1 VKSKII
7 FTLTPFLIAFIL
19 FACTGTPEAVTEEAG
34 IISKKTETQTS
45 EPVTTDVE
53 ETTAVEDTKPEEV
66 KDKEAAT
73 DEATS
78 DTTVAETTVK
88 NNTTE
93 TTPEFLGP
101 LTVHFIDVGQ
111 GDSILIVTP
120 EGNTVLIDG
129 GSKSSGPNVVSYLK
143 NQGITEINVIMA
155 THPHEDHI
163 GGLISV
169 LDSFEVGNV
178 IDSGVEHTSQTYKNY
193 LSITNSKN
201 INFVNWNLG
210 QQFDIGK
217 AVSFK
222 IIGPVSKSSSD
233 LNNSSIVIKLTYIS
247 TSFLFTGDAETESES
262 KILQSSA
269 DVEADVLKVGHHGS
283 SSSSTVKF
291 LKAVSPSVAVISCG
305 QENSYGHPHD
315 STLKNLS
322 SLGITIYRTDT
333 TGTIVIESDGKN
345 INVISGKSFDY
356 MAQVETKS
364 PETSSSETSVSNETN
379 TSLEKQGQYCGSVN
393 SDVFHKPNCS
403 YVDQINPENIV
414 WYETRE
420 EAIAKGKRPCKR
432 CGP

>member
-1 VKSKII
+1 M
-7 FTLTPFLIAFIL
+7 
-19 FACTGTPEAVTEEAG
+19 
-34 IISKKTETQTS
+34 
-45 EPVTTDVE
+45 
-53 ETTAVEDTKPEEV
+53 
-66 KDKEAAT
+66 
-73 DEATS
+73 
-78 DTTVAETTVK
+78 
-88 NNTTE
+88 
-93 TTPEFLGP
+93 
-101 LTVHFIDVGQ
+101 
-111 GDSILIVTP
+111 LIVTP

-129 GSKSSGPNVVSYLK
+129 GPKSSGSNVVSYLK
-143 NQGITEINVIMA
+143 NQGITEINVIVA

-169 LDSFEVGNV
+169 LDSCEVGNV
-178 IDSGVEHTSQTYKNY
+178 IDAGVEHTSQTYKNY
-193 LSITNSKN
+193 LSIINSKN

-210 QQFDIGK
+210 QQFDIGP

-222 IIGPVSKSSSD
+222 IIGPILKTSSD
-233 LNNSSIVIKLTYIS
+233 LNNSSIVIKLTHIS
-247 TSFLFTGDAETESES
+247 TSFLFTGDAESESES

-305 QENSYGHPHD
+305 QGNSYGHPHD

-356 MAQVETKS
+356 VVQVETKS
-364 PETSSSETSVSNETN
+364 PETSSSETSASNETN

-393 SDVFHKPNCS
+393 SDVFHKQNCS
-403 YVDQINPENIV
+403 YVNQISNENLV